1 VIAYY
6 AALRCDATVVAINP
20 MSTQEEIVYYV
31 EDTGARVL
39 VTTQEV
45 FNQVAPLLEQGRL
58 EGCVVGASGEFAG
71 CPQDHPYL
79 EFPDFLHEPFKTLS
93 GDGVHT
99 FSQALAAGVAPTPLQ
114 VDANPLALIAYT
126 SGTTGKPKGAML
138 SHSNFNYTIR
148 QRVLWLQEESSFNSL
163 VVMPL
168 NHLAG
173 MITMN
178 LALCN
183 GQSIA
188 LLSRW
193 NAGNALELIERQGI
207 NTWGAVTPMLADMF
221 HRADIEKRNLSSIKR
236 LYCAATAMP
245 DSLARHIEE
254 RLGLSMIE
262 SYGMTESCGGT
273 HVNPPQAARRQCGG
287 IPYINIDARVIDPQS
302 GIELGVNQPGEIVMS
317 GPTVFAGYWNRPQA
331 TREVFIEIDGKTFLR
346 SGDIGY
352 YDEDGYFYIT
362 DRLKRMINASGH
374 KIWPA
379 EVESVLFGHPAVQEA
394 CVISALD
401 SKRGE
406 TVKALVVIK
415 PGNQASLDGEA
426 LSEWARERLSAYKV
440 PRIVEFVDSLP
451 KTATGKTLWREL
463 QNQQDERDQ
472 RAL

>member
-1 VIAYY
+1 
-6 AALRCDATVVAINP
+6 
-20 MSTQEEIVYYV
+20 
-31 EDTGARVL
+31 
-39 VTTQEV
+39 
-45 FNQVAPLLEQGRL
+45 
-58 EGCVVGASGEFAG
+58 
-71 CPQDHPYL
+71 
-79 EFPDFLHEPFKTLS
+79 
-93 GDGVHT
+93 
-99 FSQALAAGVAPTPLQ
+99 
-114 VDANPLALIAYT
+114 
-126 SGTTGKPKGAML
+126 
-138 SHSNFNYTIR
+138 
-148 QRVLWLQEESSFNSL
+148 
-163 VVMPL
+163 MPL

>member
-1 VIAYY
+1 
-6 AALRCDATVVAINP
+6 
-20 MSTQEEIVYYV
+20 
-31 EDTGARVL
+31 
-39 VTTQEV
+39 
-45 FNQVAPLLEQGRL
+45 
-58 EGCVVGASGEFAG
+58 
-71 CPQDHPYL
+71 
-79 EFPDFLHEPFKTLS
+79 
-93 GDGVHT
+93 
-99 FSQALAAGVAPTPLQ
+99 
-114 VDANPLALIAYT
+114 
-126 SGTTGKPKGAML
+126 
-138 SHSNFNYTIR
+138 
-148 QRVLWLQEESSFNSL
+148 
-163 VVMPL
+163 
-168 NHLAG
+168 
-173 MITMN
+173 
-178 LALCN
+178 
-183 GQSIA
+183 
-188 LLSRW
+188 
-193 NAGNALELIERQGI
+193 
-207 NTWGAVTPMLADMF
+207 
-221 HRADIEKRNLSSIKR
+221 
-236 LYCAATAMP
+236 MP